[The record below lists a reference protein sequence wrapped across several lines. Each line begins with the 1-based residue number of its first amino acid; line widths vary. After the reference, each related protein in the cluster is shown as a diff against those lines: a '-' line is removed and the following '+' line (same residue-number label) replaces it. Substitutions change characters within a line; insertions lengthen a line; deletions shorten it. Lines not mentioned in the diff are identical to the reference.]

1 MRVTGTAEANTTLE
15 IATGDDGGAGE
26 QIVVRQ
32 YNTSNKVAREVKLLD
47 TNGQSVM
54 RDVLP
59 TTTNVNTLGS
69 STKRWKNVYIG
80 TQDTY
85 GTTDTPI
92 YWNAGVPTPIDPS
105 AMFSSLTSSGNTL
118 TAVIA
123 NQDRSVNIINSVSNT
138 YKNGV
143 TGSAKITTTVNGV
156 TGAAISI
163 PINSKSV
170 AGLVP
175 AGGTS
180 HANMAWRTDDQGVPS

>member
-32 YNTSNKVAREVKLLD
+32 YNTSNEVAREVKLLD

-92 YWNAGVPTPIDPS
+92 Y
-105 AMFSSLTSSGNTL
+105 
-118 TAVIA
+118 
-123 NQDRSVNIINSVSNT
+123 
-138 YKNGV
+138 
-143 TGSAKITTTVNGV
+143 
-156 TGAAISI
+156 
-163 PINSKSV
+163 
-170 AGLVP
+170 
-175 AGGTS
+175 
-180 HANMAWRTDDQGVPS
+180 